1 MALTPKPL
9 LSRPWRTFAV
19 LALALLVNPP
29 LAAQEEED
37 EHGYVVTPYGEPVRT
52 TFGECWRTPYPSE
65 EDQIEIA
72 EMCGDTADSDGDGV
86 IDANDECPDTPEGA
100 PVNDAGC
107 ALDSDGDGVG
117 DAEDACPNTPE
128 GTAVDADGC
137 ALDDDGDGVR
147 NGLDACPDTPA
158 GAEVDEQ
165 GCAVDGDGD
174 GVPDIN
180 DRCPDTAGDV
190 RVNDNGCKI
199 ITESLEIQLEANE
212 FAFDSAE
219 LKAGMEDALD
229 NAVERIQGS
238 EGEEEIEVI
247 GYTDSTGPREYNQE
261 LSVRR
266 AQAVA
271 DYMVSQGIDRAN
283 LSVSGRGE
291 ANPVSTNETQA
302 GRAQNR
308 RVTIRTE

>member
-1 MALTPKPL
+1 MALTSMPRL
-9 LSRPWRTFAV
+9 ARAWRAFAV
-19 LALALLVNPP
+19 LTLALLVSPP

-37 EHGYVVTPYGEPVRT
+37 ERGYVVTPYGEPVRT
-52 TFGECWRTPYPSE
+52 PFGECWRTPYPSE
-65 EDQIEIA
+65 EDRIEIA
-72 EMCGDTADSDGDGV
+72 AMCGDTSDSDGDGV
-86 IDANDECPDTPEGA
+86 IDANDECPGTLEGA

-107 ALDSDGDGVG
+107 ALDSDGDGVI
-117 DAEDACPNTPE
+117 DAEDECPNTPE
-128 GTAVDADGC
+128 GAAVDADGC

-165 GCAVDGDGD
+165 GCAVDSDGD

-180 DRCPDTAGDV
+180 DRCPDTAADV

-199 ITESLEIQLEANE
+199 IESVEVQLEADE

-229 NAVERIQGS
+229 NAVERIQAS
-238 EGEEEIEVI
+238 EGEEEIEMI

-291 ANPVSTNETQA
+291 ANPVATNETPA

-308 RVTIRTE
+308 RVKIRSE